1 MNLENIGKDCPCYE
15 VDCSDI
21 MFDIGEFCGLPP
33 NNGKLTIQVNGST
46 VGEFSANQ
54 QEDETIN
61 ITTPTSQDSADA
73 DAVAGEALLRQWADN
88 MLQANIDAEELAR
101 QRADREIQAVLDE
114 ESLARVNGDKNLQSQ
129 IDAIAGSDLP
139 TVNNGTLTIQKN
151 GTNVATFSA
160 NTASDTT
167 ANISVPTKTS
177 QITNDSDFITSSD
190 LPTVNNATLTIQ
202 KNTTTIDTFTANS
215 ATDKTV
221 NITVPTDTGDL
232 TNNAGFL
239 TANDIYPVNSIRI
252 LADTADHS
260 TDFGQ
265 TWERYG
271 AGRVLVGYDTSQTE
285 FDTIGKTGGEKT
297 HTLSTNEIPSHSHSY
312 QSGRWLSAEKPGGGD
327 IYNSQSEASYI
338 FSRTTGATGGGGAH
352 NNLQPYIVVNFWRR
366 TA

>member
-46 VGEFSANQ
+46 VGDFSANQ

-73 DAVAGEALLRQWADN
+73 VAGEALLRQQVDN
-88 MLQANIDAEELAR
+88 TLQANIDAEELAR

-129 IDAIAGSDLP
+129 IDAIA
-139 TVNNGTLTIQKN
+139 
-151 GTNVATFSA
+151 
-160 NTASDTT
+160 
-167 ANISVPTKTS
+167 
-177 QITNDSDFITSSD
+177 SSD

-215 ATDKTV
+215 ATNKTV

-265 TWERYG
+265 TWVRYG

-285 FDTIGKTGGEKT
+285 FNTIGKTGGEKT
-297 HTLSTNEIPSHSHSY
+297 HTLSTNEIPSHSHTIRSGWSDSSPDSDAYRY
-312 QSGRWLSAEKPGGGD
+312 QFWGKNDLSWKGGNLG
-327 IYNSQSEASYI
+327 
-338 FSRTTGATGGGGAH
+338 TGSTGGGGAH

>member
-46 VGEFSANQ
+46 VGDFSANQ

-73 DAVAGEALLRQWADN
+73 VAGEALLRQQADN
-88 MLQANIDAEELAR
+88 TLQANIDAEELAR

-129 IDAIAGSDLP
+129 IDAIASSDLP

-160 NTASDTT
+160 NTASNTT

-215 ATDKTV
+215 ATNKTV

-265 TWERYG
+265 TWVRYG

-285 FDTIGKTGGEKT
+285 FNTIGKTGGEKT
-297 HTLSTNEIPSHSHSY
+297 HTLSTNEIPSHSHTIRSGWSDSSPDSDAYRY
-312 QSGRWLSAEKPGGGD
+312 QFWGKNDLSWKGGNLG
-327 IYNSQSEASYI
+327 
-338 FSRTTGATGGGGAH
+338 TGPTGGGGAH